1 MTIQEKDIYL
11 NHWRKLA
18 ENELDWGD
26 STEWADSDFEKLAE
40 LIFTKTGTMFSVT
53 TLKRVWGRVRY
64 DSSPNAATL
73 DALAKFVDFS
83 NRRTFK
89 NSVHQPQKTG
99 VVAARP
105 PHKKNFALIWK
116 LALAAI
122 IIGVVVALAY
132 KPDSRP
138 VKIASNAPV
147 KFDSRKVTDNLPNS
161 VVFNYDASGL
171 GVDSIVLQQSWD
183 ASRNEKIPASLKE
196 HTSIY
201 YYPGYF
207 NAKLMING
215 KILKESPV
223 FIKTKGW
230 IGIIEKR
237 PTPTYLN
244 ANDIFLPGTL
254 GVSNKTLA
262 QKTGSTVFND
272 QLVIFSNVREFNGSN
287 GGDFTLETTLRN
299 TSKPDESSC
308 RKVIV
313 YILGKQNT
321 IIIPLADKGCISA
334 LSMYTSS
341 EWINGKDRDLSAFGC
356 DFTAFQN
363 IKCSVKDMKLEVN
376 LNGKQIFTAPIT
388 QTIGDIVGISFGF
401 EGAGEIKSV
410 KLGNSTQ
417 TVLNDNF

>member
-11 NHWRKLA
+11 SQWRKLA
-18 ENELDWGD
+18 EEKLDWGN
-26 STEWADSDFEKLAE
+26 SAEWTDSDFEKLAG
-40 LIFTKTGTMFSVT
+40 IVFDKTGTMFSVT

-64 DSSPNAATL
+64 DSSPNAVTL
-73 DALAKFVDFS
+73 DALSKFVDFD
-83 NRRTFK
+83 NWRAFK
-89 NSVHQPQKTG
+89 NSLHEPQQAQITSVPK
-99 VVAARP
+99 
-105 PHKKNFALIWK
+105 HKNYFQLIGK
-116 LALAAI
+116 LALVAI
-122 IIGVVVALAY
+122 VIGIVIAWAY
-132 KPDSRP
+132 KPDKQP
-138 VKIASNAPV
+138 VKVATNAPV
-147 KFDSRKVTDNLPNS
+147 KFESRKVTDNLPNS

-171 GVDSIVLQQSWD
+171 GVDSVTLQQSWD
-183 ASRNEKIPASLKE
+183 ASRNEKISTKLKE

-207 NAKLMING
+207 NARLIANG

-230 IGIIEKR
+230 IGIIEKQ
-237 PTPTYLN
+237 PTSTYLN
-244 ANDIFLPGTL
+244 AADIHLSGAL
-254 GVSNKTLA
+254 GVNSKTLA

-272 QLVIFSNVREFNGSN
+272 QLVSFSNVREFKGLN
-287 GGDFTLETTLRN
+287 GGDFMLETTLRN

-341 EWINGKDRDLSAFGC
+341 EWINGKDKDLSAFGC
-356 DFTAFQN
+356 DFSSFQQL
-363 IKCSVKDMKLEVN
+363 KCSIKDMKLEIS

-388 QTIGDIVGISFGF
+388 QTIGDIVGLSIGF

-410 KLGNSTQ
+410 KLGSSTQ
-417 TVLNDNF
+417 IALNDNF

>member
-11 NHWRKLA
+11 SQWRKLA
-18 ENELDWGD
+18 EEKLDWGN
-26 STEWADSDFEKLAE
+26 STEWTDSDFEKLTG
-40 LIFTKTGTMFSVT
+40 IVFDKTGTMFSVT

-64 DSSPNAATL
+64 DSSPNAVTL
-73 DALAKFVDFS
+73 DALAKFVDFD
-83 NRRTFK
+83 NWRAFK
-89 NSVHQPQKTG
+89 NSVHQPQQTAE
-99 VVAARP
+99 VAKSQ
-105 PHKKNFALIWK
+105 HKKHFALIGK
-116 LALAAI
+116 LALVAI
-122 IIGVVVALAY
+122 AIGIVIAWAY
-132 KPDSRP
+132 KPDKLP
-138 VKIASNAPV
+138 VKVATNAPV
-147 KFDSRKVTDNLPNS
+147 KFKGRKVTDNLPNS

-171 GVDSIVLQQSWD
+171 GVDSITLQQSWD
-183 ASRNEKIPASLKE
+183 ASRNEKISTKLKE

-207 NAKLMING
+207 NAKLIANG
-215 KILKESPV
+215 KILIESPV

-230 IGIIEKR
+230 IGIIGKQ

-244 ANDIFLPGTL
+244 AADIHLPNAL
-254 GVSNKTLA
+254 GVSSKTLA
-262 QKTGSTVFND
+262 QKNGSPVFND
-272 QLVIFSNVREFNGSN
+272 QLVSFSNVREFKGLN

-308 RKVIV
+308 RRVII

-341 EWINGKDRDLSAFGC
+341 EWINGKEKDLSAFGC
-356 DFTAFQN
+356 DFNTFQQF
-363 IKCSVKDMKLEVN
+363 KCSVKDMKLEVS

-388 QTIGDIVGISFGF
+388 QTIGDIVGLSIGF

-417 TVLNDNF
+417 TSLNDSF

>member
-11 NHWRKLA
+11 SHWRKLA
-18 ENELDWGD
+18 ESKLDWGN
-26 STEWADSDFEKLAE
+26 SAEWTDSDFEKLVE
-40 LIFTKTGTMFSVT
+40 IVFDKTGTMFSVT

-73 DALAKFVDFS
+73 DALAKFIDFD
-83 NRRTFK
+83 NWRVFK
-89 NSVHQPQKTG
+89 NSLHQPERIG
-99 VVAARP
+99 AVDRP
-105 PHKKNFALIWK
+105 PHKKRFALVWK
-116 LALAAI
+116 LALVAI
-122 IIGVVVALAY
+122 VIGIVIAWAY
-132 KPDSRP
+132 KPDKQP
-138 VKIASNAPV
+138 IKVATNAPV
-147 KFDSRKVTDNLPNS
+147 KFGSRKVTDNLPNS

-171 GVDSIVLQQSWD
+171 GVDSVTLQQSWD
-183 ASRNEKIPASLKE
+183 DSRNEKISAELKE

-207 NAKLMING
+207 NAKLIANG

-230 IGIIEKR
+230 VGIIEKQ

-244 ANDIFLPGTL
+244 AAGMHLPGAL
-254 GVSNKTLA
+254 GVNSKTLA
-262 QKTGSTVFND
+262 KKIGATVFNG
-272 QLVIFSNVREFNGSN
+272 QLVSFSNVQEFKGLN

-299 TSKPDESSC
+299 TSKADESSC
-308 RKVIV
+308 RKVIL

-334 LSMYTSS
+334 LNMYTSS
-341 EWINGKDRDLSAFGC
+341 EWINGKNRDLSAFGC
-356 DFTAFQN
+356 DFSAFQHL
-363 IKCSVKDMKLEVN
+363 KCSVKDMKLEVD

-388 QTIGDIVGISFGF
+388 QTIGDIVGLSVGF

-410 KLGNSTQ
+410 KLGNSTH
-417 TVLNDNF
+417 TVLSDSF

>member
-11 NHWRKLA
+11 SQWRKLA
-18 ENELDWGD
+18 ESKLDWGN
-26 STEWADSDFEKLAE
+26 SAEWTDSDFEKLAG
-40 LIFTKTGTMFSVT
+40 IVFDKTGTMFSVT

-64 DSSPNAATL
+64 DSSPNAVTL
-73 DALAKFVDFS
+73 DALAKFVDFD
-83 NRRTFK
+83 NWRAFK
-89 NSVHQPQKTG
+89 NGIHQPQQTEA
-99 VVAARP
+99 VAKP
-105 PHKKNFALIWK
+105 QHKKHFLLIGK
-116 LALAAI
+116 LALIVIAVGIVIAW
-122 IIGVVVALAY
+122 AY
-132 KPDSRP
+132 KPDKQP
-138 VKIASNAPV
+138 VKIATNAPV
-147 KFDSRKVTDNLPNS
+147 KFESRKVTDNLPNS

-171 GVDSIVLQQSWD
+171 GVDSITLQQSWD
-183 ASRNEKIPASLKE
+183 ASRNEKISAKLKE

-207 NAKLMING
+207 NAKLIANG

-230 IGIIEKR
+230 IGIIEKQ

-244 ANDIFLPGTL
+244 AADIHLPGAL
-254 GVSNKTLA
+254 GVSSKILA
-262 QKTGSTVFND
+262 QKIGSTVFND
-272 QLVIFSNVREFNGSN
+272 QLVSFTNVREFKGLN

-341 EWINGKDRDLSAFGC
+341 EWINGKEKDLSAFGC
-356 DFTAFQN
+356 DFNDFQQV
-363 IKCSVKDMKLEVN
+363 KCSVKDMKLEVS

-388 QTIGDIVGISFGF
+388 QTIGDIVGLSIGF
-401 EGAGEIKSV
+401 EGAGEIKNV
-410 KLGNSTQ
+410 KLGSSTQ
-417 TVLNDNF
+417 TALNEGF